1 MGFGGNAA
9 RCLRFARRHRHEQP
23 ERTVDAPPPGLSVS
37 LHRGLSKTY
46 FQKHAASEPAA
57 EGGDVVHLFPMK
69 QTHSDGQL
77 TYMLNRDEKSRAIDI
92 VHI

>member
-9 RCLRFARRHRHEQP
+9 RCRRFARRHRHEQP

-37 LHRGLSKTY
+37 LRRGLSKTY

-57 EGGDVVHLFPMK
+57 EGGDVVRLFLMK
-69 QTHSDGQL
+69 QKGTTGER
-77 TYMLNRDEKSRAIDI
+77 T
-92 VHI
+92 